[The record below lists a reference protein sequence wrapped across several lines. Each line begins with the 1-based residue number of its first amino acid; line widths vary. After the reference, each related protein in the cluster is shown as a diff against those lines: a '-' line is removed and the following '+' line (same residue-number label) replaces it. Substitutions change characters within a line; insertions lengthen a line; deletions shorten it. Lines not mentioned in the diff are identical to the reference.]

1 MATVKQIVGSK
12 AAITITLASAASTS
26 YTTSSAV
33 KDNTT
38 NQPLD
43 LFVELTITPGTVS
56 GNKQAILYALSSLDN
71 SVFETG
77 ANSTDN
83 GVMTFLGVLPLP
95 SSSTAQTKLFTV
107 ASRYGG
113 SLPPYQ
119 KFVVYNDSG
128 ATFTSG
134 SINVSEVSS
143 TVA

>member
-1 MATVKQIVGSK
+1 MANVKQPVATK
-12 AAITITLASAASTS
+12 AAVSIALASAASAS
-26 YTTSSAV
+26 YTTSSGT

-43 LFVELTITPGTVS
+43 LLVELTITPGTVA
-56 GNKQAILYALSSLDN
+56 GNKQANLYALSSLDGTT
-71 SVFETG
+71 FETG

-83 GVMTFLGVLPLP
+83 GVMALIGVLPLP
-95 SSSTAQTKLFTV
+95 SNAVAQTKLFSV

-113 SLPPYQ
+113 VLPPYQ

-128 ATFTSG
+128 AAFSSG

-143 TVA
+143 TVT